1 MHKSSYLRMEY
12 LINWYRPYWDR
23 QGKPVKILDIGSYN
37 QNGTY
42 RELLTSDRYVY
53 TGLDMEKGPNVDI
66 VPKDIYVWEEL
77 PDNSFDLV
85 ISGQVFEHI
94 EFPWLTIKEVERVLK
109 PSGFFI
115 IVAPNAGIEHK
126 APTDCYRY
134 FSDGLI
140 ALAKWANLYVHHTS
154 VAGIPRIGN
163 EKDWISEWNDA
174 VLVAQKQPVSVENID
189 DPFIYEQRCLQ
200 DGTAN
205 VSYKNIQIAVNE
217 TINKYRDDKK
227 YILFGAGIFGE
238 KMLELFGEDKVYC
251 YCDNSTEKIGKKF
264 HEKEIIS
271 LEKLKEI
278 HRDYHIV
285 ITANSS
291 VSLEINQ
298 QLRINKIPADTL
310 FLEV

>member
-12 LINWYRPYWDR
+12 LINWYKPYWDR
-23 QGKPVKILDIGSYN
+23 QGETIKILDIGSYN

-42 RELLTSDRYVY
+42 RELLNSDRYVY

-66 VPKDIYVWEEL
+66 VPKDIYAWEEL

-94 EFPWLTIKEVERVLK
+94 EFPWLTIKEIERVLK
-109 PSGFFI
+109 PSGFCI
-115 IVAPNAGIEHK
+115 ITAPNAGIEHK

-140 ALAKWANLYVHHTS
+140 ALAKWGNLYVHHTS
-154 VAGIPRIGN
+154 VAGIPGIEN

-174 VLVAQKQPVSVENID
+174 VLVAQKQPISVENID

-217 TINKYRDDKK
+217 TIKNIEMIKS
-227 YILFGAGIFGE
+227 IFCLAQGYSE
-238 KMLELFGEDKVYC
+238 RKC
-251 YCDNSTEKIGKKF
+251 
-264 HEKEIIS
+264 
-271 LEKLKEI
+271 
-278 HRDYHIV
+278 
-285 ITANSS
+285 
-291 VSLEINQ
+291 
-298 QLRINKIPADTL
+298 
-310 FLEV
+310 